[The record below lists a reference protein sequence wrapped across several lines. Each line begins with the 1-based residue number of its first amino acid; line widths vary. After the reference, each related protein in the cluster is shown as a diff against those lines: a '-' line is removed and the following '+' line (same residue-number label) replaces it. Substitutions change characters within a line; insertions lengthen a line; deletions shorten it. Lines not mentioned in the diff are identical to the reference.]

1 MHQSVARLYHCRIR
15 ILHCAGAVFK
25 HDMEKAYYRTFLSM
39 AALVKPN
46 KELNQMVEQAETAV
60 GMKENFNGNIIS
72 LPAN

>member
-1 MHQSVARLYHCRIR
+1 M
-15 ILHCAGAVFK
+15 GK

-46 KELNQMVEQAETAV
+46 KELNQMVKQAETVV
-60 GMKENFNGNIIS
+60 GMKENFNGNIIA